1 MRLPY
6 RLPWHDQRPNGIST
20 FRTAGPIH
28 TSQHR
33 SVVVPRVW
41 GGPVAGVGAGG
52 VLFVSGHARSP
63 GCFCGGCVGLGREC
77 FGYAKA
83 PWGVCSKGL
92 PVRVMRRRA
101 TLPHPVGCS
110 TIAVPGLSFRVRNGT
125 GRLTWAMAA
134 ANLLLYGQTLGSA
147 GLWRPGNRTADADMS
162 MFRLVARQCSL
173 PSGAVCR
180 RKMRSPK
187 ESGNVSVAFRPL
199 VPVGSTPRGAS
210 TSGLSTTCSAWGLQ
224 ELEGSTEC
232 LSWSR
237 LPA

>member
-1 MRLPY
+1 MP
-6 RLPWHDQRPNGIST
+6 P
-20 FRTAGPIH
+20 A
-28 TSQHR
+28 
-33 SVVVPRVW
+33 VW
-41 GGPVAGVGAGG
+41 SGA
-52 VLFVSGHARSP
+52 FVS
-63 GCFCGGCVGLGREC
+63 
-77 FGYAKA
+77 
-83 PWGVCSKGL
+83 W
-92 PVRVMRRRA
+92 MRRRA

-147 GLWRPGNRTADADMS
+147 GLVAAWEPDGGRDALV
-162 MFRLVARQCSL
+162 RLVFIPCSL
-173 PSGAVCR
+173 SWGMV
-180 RKMRSPK
+180 RSRIDAFQP
-187 ESGNVSVAFRPL
+187 GLDCCVAFRPL